1 MSGGWPPDLGE
12 PRPGSILEELLS
24 GRGAGAGVGPGLS
37 ADALPGARDGVL
49 THHHRPAPPDPDRVA
64 GIVDRVEAASG
75 VAAPGEALDAL
86 GDALGRVRAVVFADA
101 VIAEV
106 AARGTVSRAGLAAVA
121 RRLLLGAR
129 DPEVVRSALALLGI
143 SGGAEDVPWLR
154 PFARDDEYALFA
166 LVALGRLAPDPA
178 AEWLDAARVLR
189 GWGRIHAVE
198 RLAARFAHRPE
209 VRRFL
214 LTSACENAVLPEY
227 LGLACAKGGEL
238 AAALAEASPG
248 DDALFRGAGEVL
260 AALQGGSVPGME
272 EYPSGQEACERYV
285 ALGRARDAAGIPP
298 SLAEYGPL
306 ALVGRWCR
314 EGRPA
319 GWDAERAERLGAEV
333 DALLTPSRWR
343 AAALEALASGDG
355 AGVQHALSVAR
366 SLGGAGGGAELAAD
380 LLAAGCRSLAA
391 HPGRGLSALAAALLH
406 PFPGVRG
413 AALSTL
419 AAWPPETLGPE
430 ALAAVEGAWPGLTEP
445 ERERALAALSRDA

>member
-1 MSGGWPPDLGE
+1 MNPDWPPGLGE
-12 PRPGSILEELLS
+12 PRPGSVLAGLLAS
-24 GRGAGAGVGPGLS
+24 RDAGAASGPPS

-64 GIVDRVEAASG
+64 GIVDRIEAASG
-75 VAAPGEALDAL
+75 DAAPGEALDAL

-106 AARGTVSRAGLAAVA
+106 ARRGTVSRSGLAAVA
-121 RRLLLGAR
+121 RRLLLGAH

-143 SGGAEDVPWLR
+143 SGSAEDVSWLR

-166 LVALGRLAPDPA
+166 LVALGRLSPDPA

-214 LTSACENAVLPEY
+214 LTAACENAVLPEY
-227 LGLACAKGGEL
+227 LGLACAQGGDL

-248 DDALFRGAGEVL
+248 DDALFRGTGEVL
-260 AALQGGSVPGME
+260 AALQGGPVAGIE
-272 EYPSGQEACERYV
+272 AYPSGQAACEGYV
-285 ALGRARDAAGIPP
+285 AFSRARADAGVPP
-298 SLAEYGPL
+298 SLADYGPL

-314 EGRPA
+314 EDRPR
-319 GWDAERAERLGAEV
+319 GWDADRAERLGAEV
-333 DALLTPSRWR
+333 DALLSPFRWR

-355 AGVQHALSVAR
+355 AGVEHALAVAR
-366 SLGGAGGGAELAAD
+366 SLGGTRGGAGLAAD
-380 LLAAGCRSLAA
+380 LLAASCRGLVAQ
-391 HPGRGLSALAAALLH
+391 PGRGVPALAAALLH
-406 PFPGVRG
+406 PSPAVRG

-419 AAWPPETLGPE
+419 EAWPPEALGPE

-445 ERERALAALSRDA
+445 ERERALAALSRDT